1 MNYENE
7 NNIYNEEN
15 NYTTFDQGSLETP
28 EEMKQ
33 KVEYVEENLWDKLES
48 TGKKITFTKDIVA
61 LYRYLK
67 SPEISW
73 YRKSII
79 VGALIYF
86 ISPIDAI
93 PDLAPFIGYLDDLG
107 VIAALIKYLGNEI
120 RPFYTAENEG

>member
-48 TGKKITFTKDIVA
+48 TGKKITFTKDILA

-67 SPEISW
+67 SPGISW

-93 PDLAPFIGYLDDLG
+93 PDLAPFVGYLDDLG

>member
-120 RPFYTAENEG
+120 CPFYTAKNDE